1 MLSRFNPSPQP
12 EMTPGL
18 EPSSCAGPT
27 ASDIRLP
34 ALNPQ
39 SPSPSPYELNI
50 VALKNYLYILFVFFF
65 LGGGFLTVHSY
76 NIPQKP
82 ESNL

>member
-1 MLSRFNPSPQP
+1 MVYGLGFRMLSRFNPSPQP

-65 LGGGFLTVHSY
+65 LGGGVPYSTLV
-76 NIPQKP
+76 
-82 ESNL
+82 